1 MPTPT
6 TVTSNPQKNL
16 VSSKNFISPQ
26 LPFNFLKT
34 NLSCSK
40 LKITVAIKAKVKQVA
55 NNVFIV
61 IKGSKNRPTIKSPE
75 NVAKNKTK
83 EIKKTSKLSIFL
95 SPFI

>member
-26 LPFNFLKT
+26 LLFNFLKR
-34 NLSCSK
+34 NLNFSK
-40 LKITVAIKAKVKQVA
+40 LKITVAIKAKAKQVA
-55 NNVFIV
+55 SKVFIV
-61 IKGSKNRPTIKSPE
+61 IKGSKNSPMIKSPE

-83 EIKKTSKLSIFL
+83 EIKKTSKLFIFL